1 MSFAFEVGGDSSV
14 SIRVVGVGGG
24 GGNAVNRMITSGVRG
39 VDFVAINT
47 DKQCLN
53 YSAATMKLQIG
64 EKLTHGLGSGSR
76 PEIGCKAAQES
87 EDEIR
92 KMLEGANM
100 VFITAGMGGGTGT
113 GAAPVVAEI
122 AKEMGILTVGVVTR
136 PFTFE
141 GRRRIEQANAG
152 IVELKERVDA
162 LVVIPNERLKLVSE
176 QKITFQNAFEVAD
189 NVLRQAVQ
197 SISDLMTV
205 PGLINLDFN
214 DVATIMRNAG
224 FAHMGT
230 GRASGKE
237 KAAEAAQMAIESP
250 LLETSIAGAH
260 GVLLNITGS
269 PDMGLEEV
277 EQAAA
282 MVQESA
288 HPDAHIIFGAAIDEN
303 LDDEIRITVVA
314 TGFDDQPSG
323 IAQPAFQQQKKEPE
337 TPATAEP
344 AQAAQPAAQAAQPAA
359 QPAAEPVKPREEAP
373 QPAPTKPVESG
384 SDLDVPDFFNNR
396 KRSALERHAIAEDAR
411 KGDTRKGDTFDDILN
426 MFRKHD

>member
-1 MSFAFEVGGDSSV
+1 MGFAFEYGSDTTVT
-14 SIRVVGVGGG
+14 IRVVGVGGG
-24 GGNAVNRMITSGVRG
+24 GGNAVNRMITGGVRG
-39 VDFVAINT
+39 IDFVAVNT

-64 EKLTHGLGSGSR
+64 DKLTRGLGAGGK
-76 PEIGCKAAQES
+76 PEVGAKAAQES

-92 KMLEGANM
+92 KMLEGADM

-113 GAAPVVAEI
+113 GGAPVVARI
-122 AKEMGILTVGVVTR
+122 AKDMGILTVGVVTR
-136 PFTFE
+136 PFNFE
-141 GRRRIEQANAG
+141 GRRRIDQANAG
-152 IVELKERVDA
+152 ISDLKEQVDA
-162 LVVIPNERLKLVSE
+162 LVVIPNERLKLVSD

-197 SISDLMTV
+197 SISELMTV

-224 FAHMGT
+224 FAHMGV

-237 KAAEAAQMAIESP
+237 KAAEAAKIANESP
-250 LLETSIAGAH
+250 LLETSISGAR

-282 MVQESA
+282 MVQEAA
-288 HPDAHIIFGAAIDEN
+288 HPEAHIIFGAAIDEG

-314 TGFDDQPSG
+314 TGFDSQPTGLAKPAAVAVEEKPAEAPKTAAAAPAAPKADELEVPDFVQMMQSAPKQPAQEKPRAVAED
-323 IAQPAFQQQKKEPE
+323 AQPAPSKKKDP
-337 TPATAEP
+337 
-344 AQAAQPAAQAAQPAA
+344 
-359 QPAAEPVKPREEAP
+359 
-373 QPAPTKPVESG
+373 
-384 SDLDVPDFFNNR
+384 
-396 KRSALERHAIAEDAR
+396 
-411 KGDTRKGDTFDDILN
+411 FDDILS
-426 MFRKHD
+426 MFRDKR

>member
-1 MSFAFEVGGDSSV
+1 MGFAFEYGSDTTVT
-14 SIRVVGVGGG
+14 IRVVGVGGG
-24 GGNAVNRMITSGVRG
+24 GGNAVNRMITGGVRG
-39 VDFVAINT
+39 IDFVAVNT

-64 EKLTHGLGSGSR
+64 DKLTRGLGAGGK
-76 PEIGCKAAQES
+76 PEVGAKAAQES

-92 KMLEGANM
+92 KMLEGADM

-113 GAAPVVAEI
+113 GGAPVVARI
-122 AKEMGILTVGVVTR
+122 AKDMGILTVGVVTR
-136 PFTFE
+136 PFNFE
-141 GRRRIEQANAG
+141 GRRRIDQANAG
-152 IVELKERVDA
+152 ISDLKEQVDA
-162 LVVIPNERLKLVSE
+162 LVVIPNERLKLVSD

-197 SISDLMTV
+197 SISELMTV

-224 FAHMGT
+224 FAHMGV

-237 KAAEAAQMAIESP
+237 KAAEAAKMAIESP
-250 LLETSIAGAH
+250 LLEPSISGAR

-282 MVQESA
+282 MVQEAA
-288 HPDAHIIFGAAIDEN
+288 HPEAHIIFGAAIDEG

-314 TGFDDQPSG
+314 TGFDSQPTGLAKPAAVAVEEKPAEAPKAAAAAPAAPKADELEVPDFVQMMQSAPKQPAQEKPRAVAED
-323 IAQPAFQQQKKEPE
+323 AQPAPSKKKDP
-337 TPATAEP
+337 
-344 AQAAQPAAQAAQPAA
+344 
-359 QPAAEPVKPREEAP
+359 
-373 QPAPTKPVESG
+373 
-384 SDLDVPDFFNNR
+384 
-396 KRSALERHAIAEDAR
+396 
-411 KGDTRKGDTFDDILN
+411 FDDILS
-426 MFRKHD
+426 MFRDKR

>member
-1 MSFAFEVGGDSSV
+1 MGFAFEYGSDTTVT
-14 SIRVVGVGGG
+14 IRVVGVGGG
-24 GGNAVNRMITSGVRG
+24 GGNAVNRMITGGVRG
-39 VDFVAINT
+39 IDFVAVNT

-64 EKLTHGLGSGSR
+64 DKLTRGLGAGGK
-76 PEIGCKAAQES
+76 PEVGAKAAQES

-92 KMLEGANM
+92 KMLEGADM

-113 GAAPVVAEI
+113 GGAPVVARI
-122 AKEMGILTVGVVTR
+122 AKDMGILTVGVVTR
-136 PFTFE
+136 PFNFE
-141 GRRRIEQANAG
+141 GRRRIDQANAG
-152 IVELKERVDA
+152 ISDLKEQVDA
-162 LVVIPNERLKLVSE
+162 LVVIPNERLKLVSD

-197 SISDLMTV
+197 SISELMTV

-224 FAHMGT
+224 FAHMGV

-237 KAAEAAQMAIESP
+237 KAAEAAKMAIESP
-250 LLETSIAGAH
+250 LLETSISGAR

-282 MVQESA
+282 MVQEAA
-288 HPDAHIIFGAAIDEN
+288 HPEAHIIFGAAIDEG

-314 TGFDDQPSG
+314 TGFDSPPPGLAKPAAVAVEEKPAEAPKAAAAAPAAPQADELEVPDFVQMMQSAPKQPAQEKPRAVAED
-323 IAQPAFQQQKKEPE
+323 AQPAPSKKKDP
-337 TPATAEP
+337 
-344 AQAAQPAAQAAQPAA
+344 
-359 QPAAEPVKPREEAP
+359 
-373 QPAPTKPVESG
+373 
-384 SDLDVPDFFNNR
+384 
-396 KRSALERHAIAEDAR
+396 
-411 KGDTRKGDTFDDILN
+411 FDDILS
-426 MFRKHD
+426 MFRDKR

>member
-1 MSFAFEVGGDSSV
+1 MGFAFEYGSDTTVT
-14 SIRVVGVGGG
+14 IRVVGVGGG
-24 GGNAVNRMITSGVRG
+24 GGNAVNRMITGGVRG
-39 VDFVAINT
+39 IDFVAVNT

-64 EKLTHGLGSGSR
+64 DKLTRGLGAGGK
-76 PEIGCKAAQES
+76 PEVGAKAAQES

-92 KMLEGANM
+92 KMLEGADM

-113 GAAPVVAEI
+113 GGAPVVARI
-122 AKEMGILTVGVVTR
+122 AKDMGILTVGVVTR
-136 PFTFE
+136 PFNFE
-141 GRRRIEQANAG
+141 GRRRIDQANAG
-152 IVELKERVDA
+152 ISDLKEQVDA
-162 LVVIPNERLKLVSE
+162 LVVIPNERLKLVSD

-197 SISDLMTV
+197 SISELMTV

-224 FAHMGT
+224 FAHMGV

-237 KAAEAAQMAIESP
+237 KAAEAAKMAIESP
-250 LLETSIAGAH
+250 LLETSISGAR

-282 MVQESA
+282 MVQEAA
-288 HPDAHIIFGAAIDEN
+288 HPDAHIIFGAAVDEK

-314 TGFDDQPSG
+314 TGFDDAPKSMP
-323 IAQPAFQQQKKEPE
+323 IM
-337 TPATAEP
+337 TPAAGDP
-344 AQAAQPAAQAAQPAA
+344 CGGAHRRGA
-359 QPAAEPVKPREEAP
+359 
-373 QPAPTKPVESG
+373 G
-384 SDLDVPDFFNNR
+384 S
-396 KRSALERHAIAEDAR
+396 
-411 KGDTRKGDTFDDILN
+411 
-426 MFRKHD
+426 